1 MQAAQAGAAQ
11 QQQEG
16 EALGL
21 GELSETMTAAVAAA
35 AQQLLALPS
44 IPDGDEA
51 PGNSQKH
58 RAIVAALL
66 KKATDD
72 ARACGLADPSP
83 LVVQLMSI
91 LDEHVS
97 ALSQLGSPGTELAV
111 ASAGGVTVELPGA
124 LSVHDSPQHPA
135 APGQFATSAAAV
147 AAVAAP

>member
-1 MQAAQAGAAQ
+1 
-11 QQQEG
+11 
-16 EALGL
+16 
-21 GELSETMTAAVAAA
+21 MTAAVAAA
-35 AQQLLALPS
+35 AQQLLTLPC
-44 IPDGDEA
+44 IADGDEA

-72 ARACGLADPSP
+72 ARTCGLADPSP

-124 LSVHDSPQHPA
+124 LSVHDSP
-135 APGQFATSAAAV
+135 GQCANSAAIV
-147 AAVAAP
+147 APVAVAAP